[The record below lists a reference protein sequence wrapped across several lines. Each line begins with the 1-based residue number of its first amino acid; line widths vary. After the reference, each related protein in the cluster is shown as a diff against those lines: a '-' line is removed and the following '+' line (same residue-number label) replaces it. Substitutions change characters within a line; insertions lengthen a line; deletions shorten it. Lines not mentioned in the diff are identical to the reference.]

1 MELWK
6 DVIGF
11 EDYYQ
16 VSNFGNIRSKDR
28 VIFDKNFSKS
38 GKPFDRKRTFN
49 GKVLKSNKV
58 CDSGHL
64 SVAFYKNGRSQG
76 SRLIHRVVAE
86 HFIQNPLNLPIVDHI
101 DWNPKNNNV
110 DNLEWVDYD
119 ENIKHAWQTGL
130 AKPIY
135 GKANNSYKHG
145 KYAKKF
151 VKY

>member
-28 VIFDKNFSKS
+28 VIYDKNFSKS
-38 GKPFDRKRTFN
+38 GKPFERKRTFN
-49 GKVLKSNKV
+49 GKILKSNKV
-58 CDSGHL
+58 CETGHL

-86 HFIQNPLNLPIVDHI
+86 HFIPNPSSLPIVDHI
-101 DWNPKNNNV
+101 DGNPQNNHV
-110 DNLEWVDYD
+110 DNLRWSDYF
-119 ENIKHAWQTGL
+119 I
-130 AKPIY
+130 
-135 GKANNSYKHG
+135 NNSNTPYVRYLQSILKDNNINYKNQ
-145 KYAKKF
+145 KEY
-151 VKY
+151 YNDE